1 MHTCGNVILRAK
13 AILVLLLNC
22 LPCSFVF
29 NDVISVL
36 FKKYRCCFREMII
49 VLPEETQCAR
59 MVLFRLPVFCSWMLR
74 NIHELRRQSDGARS
88 LTHSLT
94 HSLTRF

>member
-49 VLPEETQCAR
+49 VLPEENSMRTYGFVQTSGFLL
-59 MVLFRLPVFCSWMLR
+59 MDV
-74 NIHELRRQSDGARS
+74 
-88 LTHSLT
+88 T
-94 HSLTRF
+94 

>member
-49 VLPEETQCAR
+49 VLPEENSMRAYGFVQTSGFLL
-59 MVLFRLPVFCSWMLR
+59 MDV
-74 NIHELRRQSDGARS
+74 
-88 LTHSLT
+88 T
-94 HSLTRF
+94 

>member
-36 FKKYRCCFREMII
+36 FKKYRCCFQEMII
-49 VLPEETQCAR
+49 VLPEENSMCAYGFVQTSGFLL
-59 MVLFRLPVFCSWMLR
+59 MDV
-74 NIHELRRQSDGARS
+74 
-88 LTHSLT
+88 T
-94 HSLTRF
+94 

>member
-36 FKKYRCCFREMII
+36 FKKYRCCFQEMII
-49 VLPEETQCAR
+49 VLPEENSMHAYGFVQTSGFLL
-59 MVLFRLPVFCSWMLR
+59 MDV
-74 NIHELRRQSDGARS
+74 
-88 LTHSLT
+88 T
-94 HSLTRF
+94 

>member
-13 AILVLLLNC
+13 VILVLLLNC

-49 VLPEETQCAR
+49 VLPEENSMRAYGFVQT
-59 MVLFRLPVFCSWMLR
+59 
-74 NIHELRRQSDGARS
+74 
-88 LTHSLT
+88 
-94 HSLTRF
+94 

>member
-36 FKKYRCCFREMII
+36 FKKYRCCFQEMII
-49 VLPEETQCAR
+49 VLRPYGFVQTSGFLL
-59 MVLFRLPVFCSWMLR
+59 MDV
-74 NIHELRRQSDGARS
+74 
-88 LTHSLT
+88 T
-94 HSLTRF
+94 

>member
-1 MHTCGNVILRAK
+1 MHKCGNVILRAK

-49 VLPEETQCAR
+49 VLPEENSMRTYGFVQTSGFLL
-59 MVLFRLPVFCSWMLR
+59 MDV
-74 NIHELRRQSDGARS
+74 
-88 LTHSLT
+88 T
-94 HSLTRF
+94 